1 MGENKDSF
9 FDRILLKNIS
19 EKIPID
25 AKVIE
30 TSAKNSPS
38 TTKTNIVYPPK
49 RKKANSYKA

>member
-25 AKVIE
+25 ANLIE

-38 TTKTNIVYPPK
+38 TTKTNLVYPPK